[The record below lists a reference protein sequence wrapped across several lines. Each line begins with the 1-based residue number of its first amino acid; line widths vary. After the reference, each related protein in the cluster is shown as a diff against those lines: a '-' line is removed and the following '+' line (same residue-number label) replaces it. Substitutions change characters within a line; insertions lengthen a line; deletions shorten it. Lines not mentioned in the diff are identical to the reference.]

1 MHENIFFI
9 HMYICHIAS
18 KTGHSKY
25 EIGIYFSYNIKNSD
39 FKIIMP
45 KNKSLSLSF
54 IFFKKKVS
62 LAGSLGQVSD
72 LAEHKRAQLKFKES

>member
-1 MHENIFFI
+1 
-9 HMYICHIAS
+9 
-18 KTGHSKY
+18 
-25 EIGIYFSYNIKNSD
+25 
-39 FKIIMP
+39 MP